1 MTFFG
6 FLEVNYEM
14 VEIEVRK
21 AETGLESA
29 SSTKLDVNE
38 IISKVRSFVDGI
50 REMSVDGE
58 PMAVSV
64 DAFNFSVGKSDGQ
77 YDLNL
82 NLNLTFKPKEEK
94 PTVIEAGTEA
104 P

>member
-1 MTFFG
+1 
-6 FLEVNYEM
+6 M

-21 AETGLESA
+21 AETRLESA

-38 IISKVRSFVDGI
+38 IINKVRSFVDGI
-50 REMSVDGE
+50 REMSVGGE

-77 YDLNL
+77 YDLSL

-94 PTVIEAGTEA
+94 TTVIEAGPET

>member
-1 MTFFG
+1 
-6 FLEVNYEM
+6 M

-21 AETGLESA
+21 AEAGSESS

-38 IISKVRSFVDGI
+38 IINKVRSFVDGI

-64 DAFNFSVGKSDGQ
+64 DAFNFSVGKSDSE
-77 YDLNL
+77 YDLSL
-82 NLNLTFKPKEEK
+82 NLNLTFKPKEQTPLVLE
-94 PTVIEAGTEA
+94 VGTEA
-104 P
+104 T